1 MTSVINTLMEKYRTM
16 HAPAKAS
23 LWFLICS
30 FLQRGISTITTPIF
44 TRLLSR
50 AEYGQYN
57 VFNSWMGIVTIFI
70 SLNLSSG
77 VYVQGLIKFD
87 KERNVFSSSLQGFTT
102 ALIGGWTAV
111 YFLFKDFWN
120 DFFSLTTVQMIAMF
134 VLIWSSSAYNFWA
147 AEQRTLYNYRALVI
161 ITLIVSIASPTL
173 GIFCVIHAH
182 DKVTAR
188 ILAWALVDLIAYTG
202 LFIAQMLRGKKFFSA
217 KFWKYAFLFNIPLIP
232 HYLSQTVLNS
242 ADRIMIKDM
251 IGPDAVG
258 IYSLA
263 YSISLIMTMFNT
275 ALMQT
280 ISPWIYQ
287 KIKDK
292 KIQDIASIAY
302 VTLLLIAGVNLILI
316 AFAPE
321 AVAVFAPKSYYEAIY
336 VIPPVAM
343 SVYFMYSYD
352 LFAKFAFYYEKT
364 TFIMIASVIGAV
376 LNIILNY
383 YFIRLYGYQA
393 AGYTTL
399 ACYVIYC
406 VGHYIFMNKICDQ
419 FCNGIRPYDIKRIMV
434 ITILFIVFGFL
445 LLFTYDYIVV
455 RYGIIAIAC
464 IAAFI
469 KKKELF
475 NVTKKILQVKNS
487 R

>member
-1 MTSVINTLMEKYRTM
+1 MANVIHTLMEKYKTM

-23 LWFLICS
+23 FWFLICS

-44 TRLLSR
+44 TRLLTS
-50 AEYGQYN
+50 AEYGQFN
-57 VFNSWMGIVTIFI
+57 VFNSWMGIVAIFV
-70 SLNLSSG
+70 SLNLSGG

-87 KERNVFSSSLQGFTT
+87 KERNIFSSSLQGFTT
-102 ALIGGWTAV
+102 ALVGGWTAV
-111 YFLFKDFWN
+111 YFLFRDFWN
-120 DFFSLTTVQMIAMF
+120 HLFSLTTVQMIAML

-147 AEQRTLYNYRALVI
+147 AEQRTFYNYKALVI
-161 ITLIVSIASPTL
+161 ITLLVSIISPLL

-188 ILAWALVDLIAYTG
+188 ILVWALVDLIAYIG
-202 LFIAQMLRGKKFFSA
+202 LFVVQMRRGKKFFSA
-217 KFWKYAFLFNIPLIP
+217 KFWKYALVFNIPLIP

-242 ADRIMIKDM
+242 ADRIMIKNM
-251 IGPDAVG
+251 VGSEAVG

-287 KIKDK
+287 KIKDN
-292 KIQDIASIAY
+292 KINDMASVAY
-302 VTLLLIAGVNLILI
+302 PTLALIAAVNLILI

-336 VIPPVAM
+336 VVPPVAM
-343 SVYFMYSYD
+343 SVYFMYAYD

-364 TFIMIASVIGAV
+364 TFIMIASVAGAV

-383 YFIRLYGYQA
+383 IFIGLCGYRA

-399 ACYVIYC
+399 ACYIIYC
-406 VGHYIFMNKICDQ
+406 VGHYIFMNKICNQ
-419 FCNGIRPYDIKRIMV
+419 FCKGNQPYDIKRILA
-434 ITILFIVFGFL
+434 ITILFMGAGFV
-445 LLFTYDYIVV
+445 LLFTYNNIIV
-455 RYGIIAIAC
+455 RYGIVIAAC

-469 KKKELF
+469 KKKELAD
-475 NVTKKILQVKNS
+475 VVKKILQVKNT
-487 R
+487 